1 MATRPLVSVIIPM
14 YNAEKFIEKCI
25 EHLVHQT
32 YKNITRKNFT
42 WKNKKLAVMPTFY
55 CCLHKYLL
63 ADTTGKCLGN
73 HV

>member
-25 EHLVHQT
+25 EHMVHQT

-42 WKNKKLAVMPTFY
+42 WKNKKLA
-55 CCLHKYLL
+55 
-63 ADTTGKCLGN
+63 
-73 HV
+73 

>member
-32 YKNITRKNFT
+32 YKNIEIIIVDDDSTDKSVATCNNYQHNFITRYVIT
-42 WKNKKLAVMPTFY
+42 CSV
-55 CCLHKYLL
+55 
-63 ADTTGKCLGN
+63 
-73 HV
+73 